1 MRQHKQPKD
10 KVSSRIINIATVAV
24 TIGITLI
31 LISMAFSIG
40 LQNEIRNKASLFNG
54 QILITTFE
62 NNESQVSLTPFE
74 DSEELR
80 IQIKNHPG
88 FQRIHSVA
96 LKAGMLKSSDNFEGV
111 LLKGVGNE
119 FDWNSLNI
127 FLKKGSFPNFQ
138 QNTSND
144 ILISETIANRLNL
157 NVGDKVDAFFQSI
170 QNDGFPKRRKFK
182 IVGTYFSGF
191 PDIDKNL
198 IYSDIR
204 QVQMLNQWKSN
215 QIGGY
220 EVFVNS
226 FSQVSQIA
234 DELYKGLPSE
244 LNSIA
249 ISDRFKSVFQ
259 WISLFDFNVLIILII
274 MVLVGVINMATA
286 LLVMILERS
295 RMIGLLK
302 ALGATHLMIQK
313 IFMYNGIIIMT
324 KGLFFGNLIGL
335 LFYFFQYKYGWITLD
350 PETYLVTIAPVSI
363 GWFEIL
369 YLNLLFLSIATIL
382 LWIPSKIIMKFSPSQ
397 VLRFR

>member
-10 KVSSRIINIATVAV
+10 KVSSRIINIATIAVA
-24 TIGITLI
+24 IGIALI

-80 IQIKNHPG
+80 VQIKNHPG
-88 FQRIHSVA
+88 FQRSHAVA
-96 LKAGMLKSSDNFEGV
+96 LKAGMFKSSNNFEGI
-111 LLKGVGNE
+111 LLKGVSNE

-127 FLKKGSFPNFQ
+127 FLTKGSFPNFKE
-138 QNTSND
+138 NTNND
-144 ILISETIANRLNL
+144 ILISETIADRLNL
-157 NVGDKVDAFFQSI
+157 IVGDRVDAFFQSA

-198 IYSDIR
+198 IYTDLR

-220 EVFVNS
+220 EVFVNN

-302 ALGATHLMIQK
+302 ALGATHFVIQK

-335 LFYFFQYKYGWITLD
+335 LFYFFQYKYGLITLD
-350 PETYLVTIAPVSI
+350 PETYFVTIAPVSI

-369 YLNLLFLSIATIL
+369 CLNLLFLSIATIL

>member
-10 KVSSRIINIATVAV
+10 KVSSRIINIATIAV
-24 TIGITLI
+24 TIGIALI

-80 IQIKNHPG
+80 VQIKNHPD
-88 FQRIHSVA
+88 FQRSHAVA
-96 LKAGMLKSSDNFEGV
+96 LKAGMFKSSNNFEGV
-111 LLKGVGNE
+111 LLKGVSNE

-127 FLKKGSFPNFQ
+127 FLTKGSFPNFQ
-138 QNTSND
+138 ENTNND
-144 ILISETIANRLNL
+144 ILISETIADRLNL
-157 NVGDKVDAFFQSI
+157 IVGDKVDAFFQSA

-198 IYSDIR
+198 IYTDIR

-259 WISLFDFNVLIILII
+259 WISLFDFNVLIILVI

-302 ALGATHLMIQK
+302 ALGATHLVIQK

-335 LFYFFQYKYGWITLD
+335 LFYYFQYKYGWITLD
-350 PETYLVTIAPVSI
+350 PETYFVTIAPVSI

-382 LWIPSKIIMKFSPSQ
+382 LWIPSKIVMKFSPSQ